1 MKKIL
6 ACIICLTLAFG
17 VTACGKASDKDSNGD
32 TKIISDA
39 KNKQENSKSDTKKE
53 VSKKE
58 VNKKEVAGDAG
69 KGKSSKSK
77 SKTNSNKSKTN
88 SNKIDVDLNN
98 LNANVVYSQVF
109 LMMTEP
115 DKFIGKRIRMSGQF
129 NVYAAEEGNPS
140 GVTEYYAIIIADAQA
155 CCQQGIEFVWPGHTY
170 PEGFPEVKSNA
181 SVTGIF
187 EVYEENGKKYCRLVA
202 DTVEPL

>member
-58 VNKKEVAGDAG
+58 VNKKEVAGDAE
-69 KGKSSKSK
+69 KGKSSKS
-77 SKTNSNKSKTN
+77 KSKTN

-98 LNANVVYSQVF
+98 LNANVVYSQVY

-129 NVYAAEEGNPS
+129 NVYAAQEGNPS

-187 EVYEENGKKYCRLVA
+187 EVYEENGKKYCRLIA
-202 DTVEPL
+202 DSVEPL

>member
-39 KNKQENSKSDTKKE
+39 KNKQENSKSNTKKD
-53 VSKKE
+53 VS
-58 VNKKEVAGDAG
+58 KKEVAGDAG
-69 KGKSSKSK
+69 KGKSSKS
-77 SKTNSNKSKTN
+77 KSKTN

-129 NVYAAEEGNPS
+129 NVYAAQEGNPS

-187 EVYEENGKKYCRLVA
+187 EVYEENGKKYCRLIA

>member
-39 KNKQENSKSDTKKE
+39 KNKQENSKSDTKKD
-53 VSKKE
+53 VS
-58 VNKKEVAGDAG
+58 KKEVAGDAG

-98 LNANVVYSQVF
+98 LNANVVYAQVF
-109 LMMTEP
+109 QMMTEP

-202 DTVEPL
+202 DSVEQL

>member
-58 VNKKEVAGDAG
+58 VAGDAG

-77 SKTNSNKSKTN
+77 SKTKSH
-88 SNKIDVDLNN
+88 KIDVDLNN

-202 DTVEPL
+202 DSVEQL

>member
-77 SKTNSNKSKTN
+77 SKTKG
-88 SNKIDVDLNN
+88 NKIDVDLNN

-202 DTVEPL
+202 DSVEPL

>member
-39 KNKQENSKSDTKKE
+39 KNKQENSKSNTKKE

-77 SKTNSNKSKTN
+77 SKTKG
-88 SNKIDVDLNN
+88 NKIDVDLNN

-187 EVYEENGKKYCRLVA
+187 EVYEENGKKYCRLIA

>member
-58 VNKKEVAGDAG
+58 VNKKEVSDDAG

-77 SKTNSNKSKTN
+77 SKTKG
-88 SNKIDVDLNN
+88 NKIDVDLNN

-129 NVYAAEEGNPS
+129 NVYAAQEGNPS
-140 GVTEYYAIIIADAQA
+140 GATEYYAIIIADAQA

-170 PEGFPEVKSNA
+170 PDGFPEVKSNA

>member
-69 KGKSSKSK
+69 KGKSSKTK
-77 SKTNSNKSKTN
+77 SKTKG
-88 SNKIDVDLNN
+88 NKIDVDLNN

-202 DTVEPL
+202 DSVEQL

>member
-53 VSKKE
+53 V
-58 VNKKEVAGDAG
+58 NKKEVADNAG

-77 SKTNSNKSKTN
+77 SKTKG
-88 SNKIDVDLNN
+88 NKIDVDLNN

-129 NVYAAEEGNPS
+129 NVYAAQEGNPS

-187 EVYEENGKKYCRLVA
+187 EVYEENGKNYCRLVA

>member
-39 KNKQENSKSDTKKE
+39 KNKQENSKSD
-53 VSKKE
+53 SKKE

-77 SKTNSNKSKTN
+77 SKTK

-98 LNANVVYSQVF
+98 LNANVVYSQVY

-129 NVYAAEEGNPS
+129 NVYAAQEGNPS

-187 EVYEENGKKYCRLVA
+187 EVYEENGKKYCRLIA
-202 DTVEPL
+202 DSVEPL

>member
-69 KGKSSKSK
+69 KGKSSKTK
-77 SKTNSNKSKTN
+77 SKTKG
-88 SNKIDVDLNN
+88 NKIDVDLNK

-129 NVYAAEEGNPS
+129 NVYAAQEGNPS

-170 PEGFPEVKSNA
+170 PDGFPEVKSNA

-187 EVYEENGKKYCRLVA
+187 EVYEENGKKYCRLIA

>member
-39 KNKQENSKSDTKKE
+39 KNKQENSKSNTKKE

-69 KGKSSKSK
+69 KGKSSKTK
-77 SKTNSNKSKTN
+77 SKTKG
-88 SNKIDVDLNN
+88 NKIDVDLNN

-129 NVYAAEEGNPS
+129 NVYAAQEGNPS

-170 PEGFPEVKSNA
+170 PDGFPEVKSNA

>member
-6 ACIICLTLAFG
+6 ICIICLTLAFG

-39 KNKQENSKSDTKKE
+39 KNKQENSKSNTKKE
-53 VSKKE
+53 VS
-58 VNKKEVAGDAG
+58 KKEVAGDAG

-77 SKTNSNKSKTN
+77 SKTNSNK
-88 SNKIDVDLNN
+88 IDVDLNN
-98 LNANVVYSQVF
+98 LNANVVYAQVF
-109 LMMTEP
+109 QMMTEP

-129 NVYAAEEGNPS
+129 NVYAAQEGNPS

-170 PEGFPEVKSNA
+170 PDGFPEVKSNA

>member
-58 VNKKEVAGDAG
+58 VAGDAG

-77 SKTNSNKSKTN
+77 SKTS
-88 SNKIDVDLNN
+88 SNKIDIDLNN

-129 NVYAAEEGNPS
+129 NVYAAQEGNPS

-187 EVYEENGKKYCRLVA
+187 EVYEENGKKYCRLIA
-202 DTVEPL
+202 DSVEPL

>member
-39 KNKQENSKSDTKKE
+39 KNKQENSKSNTKKE
-53 VSKKE
+53 VS
-58 VNKKEVAGDAG
+58 KKEVAGDAG
-69 KGKSSKSK
+69 KGKSSKS
-77 SKTNSNKSKTN
+77 KSKTN

-129 NVYAAEEGNPS
+129 NVYAAQEGNPS

-155 CCQQGIEFVWPGHTY
+155 CCQQGIEFVWPGHIY
-170 PEGFPEVKSNA
+170 PDGFPEVKSNA

>member
-53 VSKKE
+53 V
-58 VNKKEVAGDAG
+58 NKKEVAGDAG

-77 SKTNSNKSKTN
+77 SKTKG
-88 SNKIDVDLNN
+88 NKIDVDLNN
-98 LNANVVYSQVF
+98 LNANVVYSQVY

-129 NVYAAEEGNPS
+129 NVYAAQEGNPS

>member
-58 VNKKEVAGDAG
+58 VNKKEVSDDAG

-77 SKTNSNKSKTN
+77 SKTKG
-88 SNKIDVDLNN
+88 NKIDVDLNN

-129 NVYAAEEGNPS
+129 NVYAAQEGNPS

-170 PEGFPEVKSNA
+170 PDGFPEVKSNA

>member
-39 KNKQENSKSDTKKE
+39 KNKQENSKSDTKKD

-77 SKTNSNKSKTN
+77 SKTKG
-88 SNKIDVDLNN
+88 NKIDVDLNN

-202 DTVEPL
+202 DSVEQL

>member
-39 KNKQENSKSDTKKE
+39 KNKQENSKSNTKKE

-77 SKTNSNKSKTN
+77 SKTKG
-88 SNKIDVDLNN
+88 NKIDVDLNN

-202 DTVEPL
+202 DSVEQL

>member
-39 KNKQENSKSDTKKE
+39 KNKQENSKSNTKKD
-53 VSKKE
+53 VS
-58 VNKKEVAGDAG
+58 KKEVAGDAG

-77 SKTNSNKSKTN
+77 SKTKG
-88 SNKIDVDLNN
+88 NKIDVDLNN

-202 DTVEPL
+202 DSVEQL

>member
-58 VNKKEVAGDAG
+58 VAGDAG
-69 KGKSSKSK
+69 KGKSSKS
-77 SKTNSNKSKTN
+77 KSKTN

-98 LNANVVYSQVF
+98 LNANVVYSQVY

-170 PEGFPEVKSNA
+170 PDGFPEVKSNA

>member
-39 KNKQENSKSDTKKE
+39 KNKQENSKSNTKKE
-53 VSKKE
+53 VS
-58 VNKKEVAGDAG
+58 KKEVAGDAG

-77 SKTNSNKSKTN
+77 SKTS

-98 LNANVVYSQVF
+98 LNANVVYAQVF
-109 LMMTEP
+109 QMMTEP

-129 NVYAAEEGNPS
+129 NVYAAQEGNPS

-202 DTVEPL
+202 DSVEQL

>member
-39 KNKQENSKSDTKKE
+39 KNKQENSKSNTKKE
-53 VSKKE
+53 VS
-58 VNKKEVAGDAG
+58 KKEVAGDAG

-77 SKTNSNKSKTN
+77 SKTS
-88 SNKIDVDLNN
+88 SNKIDIDLNN
-98 LNANVVYSQVF
+98 LNADVVYSQVF

-129 NVYAAEEGNPS
+129 NVYAAQEGNPS

-170 PEGFPEVKSNA
+170 PDGFPEVKSNA

-187 EVYEENGKKYCRLVA
+187 EVYEENGKKYCRLIA

>member
-69 KGKSSKSK
+69 KGKSSKTK
-77 SKTNSNKSKTN
+77 SKTKG
-88 SNKIDVDLNN
+88 NKIDVDLNN

-187 EVYEENGKKYCRLVA
+187 EVYEENGKKYCRLIA

>member
-58 VNKKEVAGDAG
+58 VSKKEVNKKEVAGDAG

-77 SKTNSNKSKTN
+77 PKTKG
-88 SNKIDVDLNN
+88 NKIDVDLNN

-129 NVYAAEEGNPS
+129 NVYAAQEGNPS

>member
-6 ACIICLTLAFG
+6 TCIICLTLAFG

-39 KNKQENSKSDTKKE
+39 KNKQENSKSNTKKE

-77 SKTNSNKSKTN
+77 SKTKG
-88 SNKIDVDLNN
+88 NKIDVDLNN
-98 LNANVVYSQVF
+98 LNANVVYAQVF
-109 LMMTEP
+109 QMMTEP

-129 NVYAAEEGNPS
+129 NVYAAQEGNPS

-170 PEGFPEVKSNA
+170 PDGFPEVKSNA

-202 DTVEPL
+202 DTVEQL

>member
-39 KNKQENSKSDTKKE
+39 KNKQENSKSNTKKE
-53 VSKKE
+53 VS
-58 VNKKEVAGDAG
+58 KKEVAGDAG

-77 SKTNSNKSKTN
+77 SKTS
-88 SNKIDVDLNN
+88 SNKIDIDLNN

-109 LMMTEP
+109 QMMTEP

-129 NVYAAEEGNPS
+129 NVYAAQEGNPS

-170 PEGFPEVKSNA
+170 PDGFPEVKSNA
-181 SVTGIF
+181 SVAGIF
-187 EVYEENGKKYCRLVA
+187 EVYTEDGKKYCRLVA

>member
-58 VNKKEVAGDAG
+58 VAGDAG
-69 KGKSSKSK
+69 KGKSSKS
-77 SKTNSNKSKTN
+77 KSKTN

-98 LNANVVYSQVF
+98 LNANVVYAQVF
-109 LMMTEP
+109 QMMTEP

-129 NVYAAEEGNPS
+129 NVYAAQEGNPS

-170 PEGFPEVKSNA
+170 PDGFPEVKSNA

-202 DTVEPL
+202 DSVEQL

>member
-58 VNKKEVAGDAG
+58 VAGDAG
-69 KGKSSKSK
+69 KDKSSKSK
-77 SKTNSNKSKTN
+77 SKTKG
-88 SNKIDVDLNN
+88 NKIDVDLNN

>member
-39 KNKQENSKSDTKKE
+39 KNKQENSKSDTKKD
-53 VSKKE
+53 VS
-58 VNKKEVAGDAG
+58 KKEVAGDAG

-170 PEGFPEVKSNA
+170 PQDFPEVKSNA
-181 SVTGIF
+181 SVTGVF
-187 EVYEENGKKYCRLVA
+187 EVYEENGKKYCRLIA

>member
-6 ACIICLTLAFG
+6 ICIICLTLAFG

-32 TKIISDA
+32 TKIISYA

-58 VNKKEVAGDAG
+58 VAGDAG

-77 SKTNSNKSKTN
+77 SKAN

>member
-39 KNKQENSKSDTKKE
+39 KNKQENSKSNTKKE

-77 SKTNSNKSKTN
+77 SKTKG
-88 SNKIDVDLNN
+88 NKIDVDLNN

-129 NVYAAEEGNPS
+129 NVYAAQEGNPS

>member
-39 KNKQENSKSDTKKE
+39 KNKQENSKSNTKKE
-53 VSKKE
+53 VS
-58 VNKKEVAGDAG
+58 KKEVAGDAG

-77 SKTNSNKSKTN
+77 SKTS

-129 NVYAAEEGNPS
+129 NVYAAQEGNPS

>member
-58 VNKKEVAGDAG
+58 VNKKEVAGDAE

-77 SKTNSNKSKTN
+77 SKTKG
-88 SNKIDVDLNN
+88 NKIDVDLNN

>member
-6 ACIICLTLAFG
+6 ICIICLTLAFG

-39 KNKQENSKSDTKKE
+39 KNKQENSKSNTKKE
-53 VSKKE
+53 VS
-58 VNKKEVAGDAG
+58 KKEVAGDAG
-69 KGKSSKSK
+69 KGKSSK
-77 SKTNSNKSKTN
+77 TKSKTN

-202 DTVEPL
+202 DSVEQL

>member
-39 KNKQENSKSDTKKE
+39 KNKQENSKSNTKRE
-53 VSKKE
+53 VS
-58 VNKKEVAGDAG
+58 KKEVAGDAG

-77 SKTNSNKSKTN
+77 SKTNSNK
-88 SNKIDVDLNN
+88 IDVDLNN
-98 LNANVVYSQVF
+98 LNANVVYAQVF
-109 LMMTEP
+109 QMMTEP

-129 NVYAAEEGNPS
+129 NVYAAQEGNPS

>member
-58 VNKKEVAGDAG
+58 VAGDAG
-69 KGKSSKSK
+69 KGKSSKTK

>member
-58 VNKKEVAGDAG
+58 VNKKEVSDDAG

-77 SKTNSNKSKTN
+77 SKTKG
-88 SNKIDVDLNN
+88 NKIDVDLNN

-129 NVYAAEEGNPS
+129 NVYAAQEGNPS

>member
-6 ACIICLTLAFG
+6 VCIICLTLAFG

-32 TKIISDA
+32 NKIISDA
-39 KNKQENSKSDTKKE
+39 KNKQENSKSNTKKD
-53 VSKKE
+53 VS
-58 VNKKEVAGDAG
+58 KKEVAGDAG

-77 SKTNSNKSKTN
+77 SKTD

-98 LNANVVYSQVF
+98 LNANVVYAQVF
-109 LMMTEP
+109 QMMTEP
-115 DKFIGKRIRMSGQF
+115 NKFIGKRIRMSGQF
-129 NVYAAEEGNPS
+129 NVYAAQEGNPS

-187 EVYEENGKKYCRLVA
+187 EVYEENGKKYCRLIA

>member
-39 KNKQENSKSDTKKE
+39 KNKQENSKSNTKKE
-53 VSKKE
+53 VS
-58 VNKKEVAGDAG
+58 KKEVAGDAG

-77 SKTNSNKSKTN
+77 SKTNSNK
-88 SNKIDVDLNN
+88 IDVDLNN
-98 LNANVVYSQVF
+98 LNANVVYAQVF
-109 LMMTEP
+109 QMMTEP

-129 NVYAAEEGNPS
+129 NVYAAQEGNPS

-187 EVYEENGKKYCRLVA
+187 EVYEENGKKYCRLIA